1 MGISGHILGDR
12 KLRQLQRL
20 TGLPFDRAYR
30 YHDTGG
36 ARLIDEDGRCRHYI
50 VNFRTGEALLQ
61 ERTIHWSSCPPQ
73 IIDLD
78 QEFPPEERA
87 KYEALF
93 TEEVSTPARIMG
105 PAVVVRRKAEEGS

>member
-36 ARLIDEDGRCRHYI
+36 ARLIDEDGRCRHYD
-50 VNFRTGEALLQ
+50 VNFRTGETELEEDA
-61 ERTIHWSSCPPQ
+61 THWTSCPPQ

-78 QEFPPEERA
+78 QEYPAEERA
-87 KYEALF
+87 KHEALF
-93 TEEVSTPARIMG
+93 TEGVVLKAG
-105 PAVVVRRKAEEGS
+105 PSVIVHRKAEEGS

>member
-30 YHDTGG
+30 YHDFG
-36 ARLIDEDGRCRHYI
+36 AGRLIDADGKCRHYN
-50 VNFRTGEALLQ
+50 VNFRTGETEL
-61 ERTIHWSSCPPQ
+61 EEDPIHWQSCPPRV
-73 IIDLD
+73 IDL
-78 QEFPPEERA
+78 EKEYPAEGRA

-93 TEEVSTPARIMG
+93 VEHKPARVTG
-105 PAVVVRRKAEEGS
+105 PGVVVRRANEEGV